1 MKLKTVGATALA
13 ALSVVATGLLVI
25 SAPAHAVEIPATAQV
40 LFIGDSITNG
50 GGSWLP
56 SRDSFPHR
64 WTNIA
69 CGQVQSCRD
78 RIQVVGASGG
88 CLVVSCG
95 NQPSLKD
102 EWLTK
107 AINITPKPTTIIVEI
122 GVNDLFMGVTD
133 QQYGEAY
140 KYLMDQAIA
149 ANIRL
154 IIATIP
160 PTTTSWP
167 WHAAHNPQRQ
177 GINNWLRSYYGAA
190 NLLDIDAG
198 LRIGFTGDADPNYYY
213 LQGVGDGLHPSS
225 WGHACIADWLDP
237 ARII

>member
-1 MKLKTVGATALA
+1 MKLRVIGA
-13 ALSVVATGLLVI
+13 SIIIVVAGLFAI
-25 SAPAHAVEIPATAQV
+25 PAPAAQATEIPSTAQV
-40 LFIGDSITNG
+40 VFVGDSITNG
-50 GGSWLP
+50 GGSWTP
-56 SRDSFPHR
+56 SRDSFPNR
-64 WTNIA
+64 WKNIA

-78 RIQVVGASGG
+78 RVRVIGATGG
-88 CLVVSCG
+88 CLAVSCG
-95 NQPSLKD
+95 NQPALKD

-107 AINITPKPTTIIVEI
+107 VINITPKPTTIIVEI
-122 GVNDLFMGVTD
+122 GVNDLFMNITD
-133 QQYGEAY
+133 QQYGDGY

-149 ANIRL
+149 AGIRL

-160 PTTTSWP
+160 PTTTSWA
-167 WHAAHNPQRQ
+167 WHTAHNPQRM
-177 GINNWLRSYYGAA
+177 GINNWLRSYYGAD

-237 ARII
+237 SRIV